1 MVLSH
6 LQGKINYKNIKRSL
20 GLGEIP
26 SERQLECFLIYTSWD
41 LISNTNTDCP
51 RVLSDDKDQQKT
63 WSPRVLSP
71 TNRMK

>member
-6 LQGKINYKNIKRSL
+6 VQDKINCKNIKRS
-20 GLGEIP
+20 LGEIP

-51 RVLSDDKDQQKT
+51 QVLSDDKDQQKT
-63 WSPRVLSP
+63 WSPRVLSQ

>member
-6 LQGKINYKNIKRSL
+6 VQGKINCKNIKRS
-20 GLGEIP
+20 LGEIP

-51 RVLSDDKDQQKT
+51 RVLTDHKDQQKT
-63 WSPRVLSP
+63 WSPRVLSQ

>member
-6 LQGKINYKNIKRSL
+6 VQDKINCKNIKRS
-20 GLGEIP
+20 LGEIP
-26 SERQLECFLIYTSWD
+26 SERQLECCLIYTSWD

-51 RVLSDDKDQQKT
+51 RVLADHKDQQKT

>member
-6 LQGKINYKNIKRSL
+6 VQGKINCKNIKRS
-20 GLGEIP
+20 LGEIP

-51 RVLSDDKDQQKT
+51 QVLSDDKDQQKT
-63 WSPRVLSP
+63 WSPRVLSQ

>member
-26 SERQLECFLIYTSWD
+26 SERQLECFLIYASWD

-51 RVLSDDKDQQKT
+51 QVLSDDKDQQKT
-63 WSPRVLSP
+63 HGVQEY
-71 TNRMK
+71 

>member
-6 LQGKINYKNIKRSL
+6 VQGKINCKNIKRS
-20 GLGEIP
+20 LGEIP

-51 RVLSDDKDQQKT
+51 QVLSDDKDQQKT

>member
-6 LQGKINYKNIKRSL
+6 VQGKINCKNIKRS
-20 GLGEIP
+20 LGEIP

-51 RVLSDDKDQQKT
+51 RVLADHKDQQKT

>member
-26 SERQLECFLIYTSWD
+26 SERQLECCLIYTSWD

-51 RVLSDDKDQQKT
+51 QVLSDDKDQQKT
-63 WSPRVLSP
+63 HGVQEY
-71 TNRMK
+71 

>member
-6 LQGKINYKNIKRSL
+6 VQGKINCKNIKRSL

-51 RVLSDDKDQQKT
+51 QVLSDDKDQQKT
-63 WSPRVLSP
+63 HGVQVY
-71 TNRMK
+71 